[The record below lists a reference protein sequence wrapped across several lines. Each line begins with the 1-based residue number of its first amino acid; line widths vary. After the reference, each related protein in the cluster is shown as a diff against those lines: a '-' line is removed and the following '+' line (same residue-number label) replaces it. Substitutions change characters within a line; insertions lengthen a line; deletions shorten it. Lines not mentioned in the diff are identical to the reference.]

1 MALLHEDEVTKV
13 VLRPL
18 RRDQDLADASEL
30 VLLGGPYRSPEQ
42 AAEAG
47 EGWRDR
53 LAQVFA
59 CVGMGAD
66 FGDRTASGGMVDSEL
81 AAMAAVAGRP
91 VRNETHGL
99 VTFHGD
105 EVPPFVAVSGDVTVG
120 IREDL
125 LRLAL
130 DSAELQSR
138 VPDQVRLAFDLYS
151 LSQLQT
157 GRTRVS
163 SC

>member
-1 MALLHEDEVTKV
+1 
-13 VLRPL
+13 
-18 RRDQDLADASEL
+18 
-30 VLLGGPYRSPEQ
+30 
-42 AAEAG
+42 
-47 EGWRDR
+47 
-53 LAQVFA
+53 
-59 CVGMGAD
+59 
-66 FGDRTASGGMVDSEL
+66 MVDSEL